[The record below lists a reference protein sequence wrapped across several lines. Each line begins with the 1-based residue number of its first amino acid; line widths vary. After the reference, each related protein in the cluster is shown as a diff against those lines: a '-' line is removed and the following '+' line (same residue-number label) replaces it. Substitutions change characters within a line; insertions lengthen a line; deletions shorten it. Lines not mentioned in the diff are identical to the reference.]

1 MLQYIQGLLLNKMEN
16 WRGQEL
22 ECTHPEIYFMNGTN
36 IERLQQN
43 VGAPLLI
50 HRKSQERVDNMCLI
64 SSSLG
69 AIYSREGRKF
79 SCDIFPLGAFSRRG
93 ELLLKPKAFSY
104 GISLLFLSYFFM
116 SLFIS

>member
-1 MLQYIQGLLLNKMEN
+1 M
-16 WRGQEL
+16 
-22 ECTHPEIYFMNGTN
+22 
-36 IERLQQN
+36 QQN
-43 VGAPLLI
+43 VGAPLPI

-104 GISLLFLSYFFM
+104 GIVNNIVMINHIPIMVMKSHDFE
-116 SLFIS
+116 I